1 MNSFRRRLLELSR
14 VLTDEEAAY
23 AYLLQRLQRAG
34 RLRCQRCG
42 SESFYLLSRYRLK
55 CRQCRSEFR
64 PLASTVLSAL
74 NLPLSTWLS
83 LINDFALTV
92 PPQRAA
98 ARSAINYKTAL
109 RAYNL
114 VREAVL
120 SAEAQKEARDS
131 LPGLLVIG
139 IVDGEEQAS
148 VELLEGPV
156 AQKLVD
162 SDLARVRKG
171 IIAYTERY
179 GRYDTVVM
187 VGERKTVRG
196 ASPPVKA
203 VDVDY
208 LQGFWHFAKHFVLGN
223 RAVTKRNVFAVLKE
237 LEWRYNNRDADLFDL
252 IVDRLLAAPAGRGGK
267 RRRRSETAASY

>member
-64 PLASTVLSAL
+64 PLAATALSAL

-83 LINDFALTV
+83 LINDFAVAV

-109 RAYNL
+109 RAYHL

-120 SAEAQKEARDS
+120 GSEAQKAGDS
-131 LPGLLVIG
+131 LPGLMVIG

-156 AQKLVD
+156 AQELVD
-162 SDLARVRKG
+162 SNLARVRKG

-179 GRYDTVVM
+179 GRYDTVVI
-187 VGERKTVRG
+187 VGERKAVRG
-196 ASPPVKA
+196 AFSPVKA

-208 LQGFWHFAKHFVLGN
+208 LQGFWHFTKHFVFGN

-267 RRRRSETAASY
+267 RRRRSETAASH

>member
-64 PLASTVLSAL
+64 PLAATALSAL

-83 LINDFALTV
+83 LINDFALAV

-109 RAYNL
+109 RAYHL

-120 SAEAQKEARDS
+120 GSEAQKAGDS
-131 LPGLLVIG
+131 VPGLMVIG

-148 VELLEGPV
+148 VELLEAPV
-156 AQKLVD
+156 AQELVD

-171 IIAYTERY
+171 IIVYTERC
-179 GRYDTVVM
+179 GRYDTVVI
-187 VGERKTVRG
+187 VGEKKTVRG
-196 ASPPVKA
+196 AFSPVKA

-208 LQGFWHFAKHFVLGN
+208 LQGFWHFAKHFVFGN
-223 RAVTKRNVFAVLKE
+223 RAVTRRNLFAVLKE

-252 IVDRLLAAPAGRGGK
+252 IVDRLLAARAGRGGK